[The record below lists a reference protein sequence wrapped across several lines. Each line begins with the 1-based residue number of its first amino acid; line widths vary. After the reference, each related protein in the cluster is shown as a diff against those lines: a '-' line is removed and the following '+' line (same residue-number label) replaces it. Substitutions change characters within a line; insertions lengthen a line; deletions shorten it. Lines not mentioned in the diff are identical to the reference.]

1 LEEVF
6 PLLQKALIFERNQGT
21 YTVGSNV
28 RDAACYVTWAFARA
42 YEPDLLKPYVLNL
55 ARTLLT
61 VCLYD
66 KEIHCRR
73 AAAAA
78 F

>member
-1 LEEVF
+1 M
-6 PLLQKALIFERNQGT
+6 
-21 YTVGSNV
+21 GSNV